1 MKAKDIMNCF
11 FEECCTT
18 DHVGY
23 VKNMM
28 IEKQSDFAV
37 VVDREGRYKGVLYA
51 RDIFNTSIE
60 GKTCHE
66 IMTEVRA
73 VGEEQALELIN
84 DDYKSFIP
92 VINRTGYPVG
102 IITLEEI
109 FSLWRTEKKE
119 PAFQRKTPNNRTAKY
134 TIDDIIGNSH
144 VVMSLKESILSAAR
158 VKSTVLILGET
169 GVGKELVAQA
179 IANLSARRFKP
190 FVRINCAAIPENLLE
205 SELFGYEAGAYTGAL
220 KGGNQGKFEIADGGT
235 IFLDEIGDM
244 QLLMQAK
251 ILRVLQER
259 EIEKIGGRYPIPV
272 DVRVIA
278 ATHADLERMIEHR
291 EFRQDLYY
299 RLNVIPIHIPP
310 LRDHVEDI
318 EPLFNHYISLYA
330 NEMGLTA
337 PNVEHGVYEM
347 LKAYH
352 WPGNVRELKN
362 LVEMLIASNSG
373 RIAKGMLSSYFSDKL
388 EYEQQDEN
396 YLKLNSIEAE
406 REMILKYLKMHDNN
420 KNKVADVLGISRS
433 TLYNKLKRYQ
443 IK

>member
-1 MKAKDIMNCF
+1 MNCF

-23 VKNMM
+23 VKNLM
-28 IEKQSDFAV
+28 IEKQSDFAI
-37 VVDREGRYKGVLYA
+37 VVDREGRYKGVIYS
-51 RDIFNTSIE
+51 RTIFSTVVE
-60 GKTCHE
+60 GRTCLE
-66 IMTEVRA
+66 IMEEIKA
-73 VGEEQALELIN
+73 IGEEQELQLIN
-84 DDYKSFIP
+84 DDYKSFMP
-92 VINRTGYPVG
+92 VINRMGYPVG

-109 FSLWRTEKKE
+109 FSLWRNEKKE
-119 PAFQRKTPNNRTAKY
+119 QPFQKQTPHNRTAKY

-144 VVMSLKESILSAAR
+144 TIMSLKESILSAAR

-205 SELFGYEAGAYTGAL
+205 SELFGYESGAYTGAL
-220 KGGNQGKFEIADGGT
+220 KGGNQGKFEVADGGT

-278 ATHADLERMIEHR
+278 ATHSDLERMIERR

-310 LRDHVEDI
+310 LRDHAEDI
-318 EPLFNHYISLYA
+318 EALFNHYIGLYA
-330 NEMGLTA
+330 AEMGMAT

-352 WPGNVRELKN
+352 WPGNIRELKN

-388 EYEQQDEN
+388 EYESQDEN